1 LHGKQPW
8 QIVALVGALV
18 ASPLLRPMNGRTLDR
33 EKTCHENTGLPGNYL
48 PLMSYRNEAY

>member
-1 LHGKQPW
+1 
-8 QIVALVGALV
+8 
-18 ASPLLRPMNGRTLDR
+18 LLRPMNGRTLDR